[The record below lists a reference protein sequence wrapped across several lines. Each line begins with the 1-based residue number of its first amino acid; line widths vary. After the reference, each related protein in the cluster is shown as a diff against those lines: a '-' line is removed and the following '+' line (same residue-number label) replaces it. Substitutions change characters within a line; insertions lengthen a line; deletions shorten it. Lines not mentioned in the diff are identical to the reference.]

1 MREITLAPPP
11 FRAGKHGAIGSEGA
25 FIAILPIN
33 NEICLTLAFQM
44 PGARD
49 DLDFN
54 QSCYSDCHGHCWRAF
69 CGDGGQEH
77 GFGFFGHTI
86 AGAIGG
92 GLSGYFLQ
100 QLAVT
105 VVTANGSLNEITTAD
120 NAVMQGLAGIAAGGC
135 LTLVVGFIKHSV
147 DHHQSHDN

>member
-1 MREITLAPPP
+1 MIWTSTNLVIQIVTGVLGAHFAATAARE
-11 FRAGKHGAIGSEGA
+11 H
-25 FIAILPIN
+25 
-33 NEICLTLAFQM
+33 
-44 PGARD
+44 D
-49 DLDFN
+49 
-54 QSCYSDCHGHCWRAF
+54 
-69 CGDGGQEH
+69 
-77 GFGFFGHTI
+77 FGFFGHTL